1 MNSDKKYR
9 IKESWIFNLESM
21 NDKLWNV
28 IYDIRDGEIK
38 LPIEICGKQINY
50 ENDVQRLIEE
60 AETLEWAAK
69 SGPVSSKE
77 YGRIEK
83 FVNWR
88 VNQRY
93 VWCLASGME
102 EKDAGRCFDEL

>member
-1 MNSDKKYR
+1 MSTDKKYR
-9 IKESWIFNLESM
+9 IKEGWIFNLESM

-28 IYDIRDGEIK
+28 IYDIRDGKIK

-50 ENDVQRLIEE
+50 EDDVQRLIEE

-77 YGRIEK
+77 YGRIEEL
-83 FVNWR
+83 VNWR

-93 VWCLASGME
+93 AWCLASGME
-102 EKDAGRCFDEL
+102 EKDAGRCFDDL

>member
-1 MNSDKKYR
+1 MSADKKYR
-9 IKESWIFNLESM
+9 IKEGWIFNLESM

-28 IYDIRDGEIK
+28 IYDIRDGKIK

-50 ENDVQRLIEE
+50 EDDVQKLMEE

-77 YGRIEK
+77 HGRVEEL
-83 FVNWR
+83 VNWR
-88 VNQRY
+88 VTQRY
-93 VWCLASGME
+93 IKCLEVME
-102 EKDAGRCFDEL
+102 ERDAGRCFDDL